1 MNHTFSLYVEE
12 GFNCYCYLLNLDYR
26 FIEDQSIMKTL
37 KKKKKE
43 RKNNEWKKKKLKK
56 NSKKFKHRYSHQSTP
71 IHD

>member
-43 RKNNEWKKKKLKK
+43 RKKEK
-56 NSKKFKHRYSHQSTP
+56 
-71 IHD
+71 

>member
-43 RKNNEWKKKKLKK
+43 RKKE
-56 NSKKFKHRYSHQSTP
+56 
-71 IHD
+71 